1 VPSVRP
7 QAAFANSGAGSNRA
21 WSLGRGLRGRSPTGS
36 YTPAPL
42 YLTTLPA
49 VNAMNYRHA
58 YHAGNFADVLKHTVL
73 LALIEAMQ
81 SKPTPFCVIETHAG
95 SGCYALDG
103 REAGKTGEFKDGIS
117 RLLYPDLHGST
128 AKASSLPPLLR
139 RWLDSILAVPGNEDG
154 LKVYPG
160 SPLQAA
166 NAMRAEDSA
175 QLSELHPE
183 EATLL
188 HELFRRD
195 PRIHVHQRDG
205 YEALNGLLP
214 PKEKR
219 GLVLIDPPY
228 EAQEAE
234 YKRIELAVKAA
245 MQRWPTGVYA
255 IWYPI
260 KLRSQVQP
268 FLRWLSRCGAKRVLR
283 AELMVHPDDS
293 PLRLNGS
300 GMVILNAPWKLDDTL
315 REPLQ
320 AMARLLSKDR
330 PAEWKLDWL
339 LQEGAEPP
347 APSPLPPSRLAA
359 LRLLAS
365 RTPPPPRPSSSAP
378 PSSRAPSARPPSS
391 RTPSSRPTSSG
402 SKSGPPSSSSPS
414 SRPPRKS
421 GPGRPR

>member
-1 VPSVRP
+1 MKKMQGHTLSVRP
-7 QAAFANSGAGSNRA
+7 ECLLANSGAGSNGP
-21 WSLGRGLRGRSPTGS
+21 LHP
-36 YTPAPL
+36 YPL

-81 SKPTPFCVIETHAG
+81 SKPTPFCVIDTHAG

-128 AKASSLPPLLR
+128 AKAASLPPLLR

-205 YEALNGLLP
+205 YEALSGLLP

-234 YKRIELAVKAA
+234 YKRIEQAIKAA
-245 MQRWPTGVYA
+245 MLRWPTGVYA

-300 GMVILNAPWKLDDTL
+300 GVVILNAPWKLDEIL

-320 AMARLLSKDR
+320 AMARLLSKER

-365 RTPPPPRPSSSAP
+365 HAPGPRPSSSAP
-378 PSSRAPSARPPSS
+378 PASRAPSSRAPSSRKPSS
-391 RTPSSRPTSSG
+391 GTTSPGPTSAA
-402 SKSGPPSSSSPS
+402 PS
-414 SRPPRKS
+414 SRPPRKG
-421 GPGRPR
+421 GPARPR

>member
-1 VPSVRP
+1 M
-7 QAAFANSGAGSNRA
+7 AAKRSLNDNAGYGEIMN
-21 WSLGRGLRGRSPTGS
+21 GLPYARR
-36 YTPAPL
+36 L

-49 VNAMNYRHA
+49 VTAMNYRHA

-73 LALIEAMQ
+73 LALIEAMR
-81 SKPTPFCVIETHAG
+81 SKPTPFCMIDTHAG
-95 SGCYALDG
+95 SGCYALDS

-128 AKASSLPPLLR
+128 AKAGSLPPLLR
-139 RWLDSILAVPGNEDG
+139 RWLDSILAVPGNEEG

-175 QLSELHPE
+175 QLCELHPE
-183 EATLL
+183 EAKLL
-188 HELFRRD
+188 HDLFHRD
-195 PRIHVHQRDG
+195 ARIHVHQRDG
-205 YEALNGLLP
+205 YEALNALLP

-234 YKRIELAVKAA
+234 YKRIEQAIKAS

-260 KLRSQVQP
+260 KQRSQVQP
-268 FLRWLSRCGAKRVLR
+268 FLRWLPRCGAKRVLR
-283 AELMVHPDDS
+283 AELMIYPDES

-320 AMARLLSKDR
+320 AMARLLSRER

-359 LRLLAS
+359 LRLLAAS
-365 RTPPPPRPSSSAP
+365 RTPPARPSSSAA
-378 PSSRAPSARPPSS
+378 PSSRAPSTRKPSS
-391 RTPSSRPTSSG
+391 GTPTSNPTPS
-402 SKSGPPSSSSPS
+402 GPKAGSPS

-421 GPGRPR
+421 GPARPR